1 MSINCHAPSSF
12 PFLISFLVF
21 YFTSAIRII
30 VNASSPHFSRYFFY
44 FLLKKKGKKGKFSL
58 FPQSN
63 FPSSKRSFFSS
74 LLLLV
79 LLHFLLIHDFLSII
93 YSNTLY
99 LSFFGLFNGSSCCRC
114 CWNKIMAEMVN
125 CRLLKLMAGAMAV
138 NALHSSTNQILH
150 R

>member
-1 MSINCHAPSSF
+1 MSINCHASSFF
-12 PFLISFLVF
+12 PFLISFLEF

-44 FLLKKKGKKGKFSL
+44 FLLKKRVKKRKIFAFSVVE
-58 FPQSN
+58 

-74 LLLLV
+74 LLQFV

-99 LSFFGLFNGSSCCRC
+99 LSFFGLFNGISCCRC

-150 R
+150 G